1 MLVAKWSFAPIVV
14 RSSPESEELQYG
26 RDCPLAVRH
35 KVMLTQIWVNKNVEW
50 LAVRPYALRASR
62 FTRKALKDPYLTVPE
77 EQVAM
82 VSWTVDTSLDSL
94 TPTAFRGGLI
104 QFYIGISMSLYGKS
118 NSASFSH
125 FADQSKNLFTISWLQ
140 GWPTCNCT

>member
-1 MLVAKWSFAPIVV
+1 M
-14 RSSPESEELQYG
+14 
-26 RDCPLAVRH
+26 
-35 KVMLTQIWVNKNVEW
+35 
-50 LAVRPYALRASR
+50 AVRPYALRASR

-94 TPTAFRGGLI
+94 TATAFRGGLI
-104 QFYIGISMSLYGKS
+104 LFYIGISMSLYGKS

-125 FADQSKNLFTISWLQ
+125 FADQSKNPFRARPAQSRARNVVARDLCRA
-140 GWPTCNCT
+140 TCRFLSHPAIKIYCHVPERKFCRIRSSLDCDRLCD